1 MCRSFALCLEYTT
14 ELWHWCCSQ
23 WQVVVGLTN
32 SFSIVSFE
40 SPGTVPCPCWHQLP
54 IVVVVGP
61 RSFAAL
67 QPSSHSH
74 PPSPHPCHLCGA
86 AVSVLA
92 IAPVGVAAAPL
103 SSGPPAVDTPSRLR
117 QCFPPAVGPL
127 PAVVSS
133 FGPFKLYRRVPYGH
147 VSARRPH
154 PRPPFRVVCPAFRL

>member
-1 MCRSFALCLEYTT
+1 MLCAWNTPQSFGIGVVHSGKLWWGLPTVFPSCLLKVLERYPAPVGIGCRSSSWWVL
-14 ELWHWCCSQ
+14 
-23 WQVVVGLTN
+23 GL
-32 SFSIVSFE
+32 
-40 SPGTVPCPCWHQLP
+40 L
-54 IVVVVGP
+54 
-61 RSFAAL
+61 L
-67 QPSSHSH
+67 PSSRPATSH
-74 PPSPHPCHLCGA
+74 PPSPHPCHLCGV

-117 QCFPPAVGPL
+117 QCFPPAVGPP